1 MNNLMKAYHWY
12 EANGFETDL
21 DTVNNLLYLT
31 VWDHALENTIV
42 VELSQAEIDER
53 AKLYDEQFKQK
64 DTL

>member
-12 EANGFETDL
+12 EVNGFETDL

-31 VWDHALENTIV
+31 VWDHALEKTIV
-42 VELSQAEIDER
+42 VELSQAEIDLR
-53 AKLYDEQFKQK
+53 AKLYDEQFKQ